1 MHPPTASRLDLRRP
15 LLLAATLLAA
25 GAVLV
30 ACGTSKAASNQPSA
44 APNSAAAGNRGA
56 VPGAFGTLAEIDGH
70 ILEVQNQATG
80 QVSVSYSA
88 ATTFSLTRTVSVAAL
103 RVGDCVVATGQRS
116 RSSGSAG
123 SPAPSPSSRPTSF
136 PASSV
141 QISAPVRGTCVAAGF
156 GGGTGNRSSGFP
168 SGRPSG
174 FPSGRPSGFPSGR
187 PSGFPSGGRG
197 NGNAVGFGEFATGTV
212 LSLST
217 DSMTVQ
223 TPARGSQPATTDTIT
238 LSASTSYTETGTA
251 TAAALKVGQC
261 ISATGKTSSTG
272 SVAAS
277 RISMSPAGA
286 DGCSFGG
293 FGRRPGASST
303 GA

>member
-1 MHPPTASRLDLRRP
+1 MHPTRASRLDLRRP

-25 GAVLV
+25 GAALV

-44 APNSAAAGNRGA
+44 APISTAAGNRGA

-88 ATTFSLTRTVSVAAL
+88 ATTFSLTRTVTVAAL

-141 QISAPVRGTCVAAGF
+141 QISTPVRGTCIATGF

-174 FPSGRPSGFPSGR
+174 FSSGRPSSR

-197 NGNAVGFGEFATGTV
+197 NGSAFGFGEFATGTV

-217 DSMTVQ
+217 GSMTVQ

-272 SVAAS
+272 SIAAS
-277 RISMSPAGA
+277 RISMSPAGG